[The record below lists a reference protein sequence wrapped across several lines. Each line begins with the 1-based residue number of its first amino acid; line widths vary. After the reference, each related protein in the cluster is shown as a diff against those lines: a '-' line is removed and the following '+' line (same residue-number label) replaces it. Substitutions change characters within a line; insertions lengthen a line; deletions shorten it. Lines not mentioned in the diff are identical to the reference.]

1 MNNVTAEEI
10 LALMCYQWAGTKDI
24 MKIGN
29 VGETRALRIKKE
41 ITESLLEKGYVL
53 PRNKIPMESVIKH
66 FKINI
71 EYLRKVTEE
80 RKLKNG

>member
-53 PRNKIPMESVIKH
+53 TRNKIPMESVIKH

>member
-10 LALMCYQWAGTKDI
+10 LTLMCYQWAGTKDI

-29 VGETRALRIKKE
+29 VGETRALKIKKE
-41 ITESLLEKGYVL
+41 NTETLLEKGYDL

-80 RKLKNG
+80 RELKNG

>member
-10 LALMCYQWAGTKDI
+10 LTLMCYQWAGTKDI

-29 VGETRALRIKKE
+29 VGETRALKIKKE
-41 ITESLLEKGYVL
+41 IAEALLEKGYVL

-80 RKLKNG
+80 RELKNG